1 MSLANLSLPAPVPIF
16 CISNQT
22 YKIGAF
28 GPSSHL
34 GFLKATLMVDSEKEL
49 KSRLKKVKEREKAG
63 LTLNVKKT
71 KIMASS
77 PIIS

>member
-1 MSLANLSLPAPVPIF
+1 MSLAKLSLPAPVPIF
-16 CISNQT
+16 CVSNQT

-49 KSRLKKVKEREKAG
+49 KSVLKKVKEEREKAG
-63 LTLNVKKT
+63 LTIN
-71 KIMASS
+71 I
-77 PIIS
+77 

>member
-16 CISNQT
+16 CVSNQT

-34 GFLKATLMVDSEKEL
+34 GFLKAPLMVDSEKEL
-49 KSRLKKVKEREKAG
+49 KSLLKVKEEREKAG
-63 LTLNVKKT
+63 LTLNIVKT
-71 KIMASS
+71 KIMVSIA
-77 PIIS
+77 IIS

>member
-28 GPSSHL
+28 GPSSYL

-49 KSRLKKVKEREKAG
+49 KSCLKKVKEREKAG